1 MHRSFLFL
9 GIMGRIRKGSDLLKK
24 KRGSLS
30 IQQKYSHTK
39 LTQRS
44 SALYF
49 VEFRLGASLEIDD
62 VARTCLMNY
71 VRTRDAQ

>member
-1 MHRSFLFL
+1 ME
-9 GIMGRIRKGSDLLKK
+9 RIRKGSDLPKK
-24 KRGSLS
+24 KRGSPI

-49 VEFRLGASLEIDD
+49 VEISTWCHLARTLEND
-62 VARTCLMNY
+62 VARACLMNS
-71 VRTRDAQ
+71 VCTRDAQ

>member
-1 MHRSFLFL
+1 ME
-9 GIMGRIRKGSDLLKK
+9 RIREGSDLPKK
-24 KRGSLS
+24 KWESPS

-49 VEFRLGASLEIDD
+49 VEFRLD
-62 VARTCLMNY
+62 ARAWNRWRGTHVPNEL
-71 VRTRDAQ
+71 RAH